1 MEENH
6 NKNKGVAANCSSD
19 DDVEKYVNSLP
30 VGFRFAP
37 HDDEL
42 ILHYLLKK
50 IKKLP
55 LPRNRIHEVDL
66 YKYSP
71 RKLTEI
77 YKLNRARET
86 EWYFFTAREKKYSNG
101 SRPNRSAGDGFWKP
115 TGTDKAIPNNK
126 NPVGFRKSLD
136 YYSGKQGEGRKTD
149 WKMHEYLVNPKLVSS
164 TTTSRPKNPLQPML
178 LDEWVLC
185 KIYATKA
192 ERKKNNNDEDGG
204 TTINSKTEISKAD
217 DSTAQPS
224 EYDNSL
230 MIFEENE
237 NGFGSYY
244 PPPLTLNNFVYDPPT
259 MNNTL
264 NYNFNYDPPPVN
276 NTFSDSF
283 VYNVPPIQSYLPSS
297 YSYDFQPIYGCP
309 DQVCYSDCM
318 EMPTI
323 NNNQSM
329 PTEESIPSFPTI
341 QSIYG
346 YGDQVCYSDC
356 MEMPTINNNQSM
368 PTEESIPSFPTIQS
382 IYGYGDEVCYSDCM
396 EMPTMNNHQSEEPIP
411 SLQPVHPIHGFGDQV
426 CYSDCMEVPTM
437 NNHQSVP
444 SEEPIPSVQPAAEKN
459 NFLGAQPNSSR
470 SAYSYWRVS

>member
-6 NKNKGVAANCSSD
+6 NKNKGVAANCSGD
-19 DDVEKYVNSLP
+19 DDDEKYVNSLP
-30 VGFRFAP
+30 VGYRFAP
-37 HDDEL
+37 YDDEL
-42 ILHYLLKK
+42 ILDYLLKK

-71 RKLTEI
+71 RKLT
-77 YKLNRARET
+77 
-86 EWYFFTAREKKYSNG
+86 
-101 SRPNRSAGDGFWKP
+101 
-115 TGTDKAIPNNK
+115 
-126 NPVGFRKSLD
+126 
-136 YYSGKQGEGRKTD
+136 GKQGEGRKTD

-204 TTINSKTEISKAD
+204 TTINSETEIPRA
-217 DSTAQPS
+217 DSTAQPP

-244 PPPLTLNNFVYDPPT
+244 PPPLPLNNFVYDPPP

-341 QSIYG
+341 HHLWIWRS
-346 YGDQVCYSDC
+346 
-356 MEMPTINNNQSM
+356 
-368 PTEESIPSFPTIQS
+368 
-382 IYGYGDEVCYSDCM
+382 
-396 EMPTMNNHQSEEPIP
+396 
-411 SLQPVHPIHGFGDQV
+411 SL
-426 CYSDCMEVPTM
+426 
-437 NNHQSVP
+437 
-444 SEEPIPSVQPAAEKN
+444 
-459 NFLGAQPNSSR
+459 L
-470 SAYSYWRVS
+470 

>member
-1 MEENH
+1 MVENH
-6 NKNKGVAANCSSD
+6 NKNKGVAANCSGD
-19 DDVEKYVNSLP
+19 DDDEKYVNSLP
-30 VGFRFAP
+30 VGYRFAP

-42 ILHYLLKK
+42 ILDYLLKK

-77 YKLNRARET
+77 YKLNRARES
-86 EWYFFTAREKKYSNG
+86 EWYFFTAREKKYPNG

-136 YYSGKQGEGRKTD
+136 YYSGKQGEGSKTD
-149 WKMHEYLVNPKLVSS
+149 WKMHEYLLNPKLVSS
-164 TTTSRPKNPLQPML
+164 TTTSRLKNPLQPML

-185 KIYATKA
+185 KIYKTQA

-204 TTINSKTEISKAD
+204 TTINSETEISKAD
-217 DSTAQPS
+217 DSTAQPP

-244 PPPLTLNNFVYDPPT
+244 PPPLTLNNFVYDPPP

-356 MEMPTINNNQSM
+356 MEMPTMNNHQS
-368 PTEESIPSFPTIQS
+368 EEPIPSLQPIHLIHGF
-382 IYGYGDEVCYSDCM
+382 GDQVCYSDCM
-396 EMPTMNNHQSEEPIP
+396 EMPTMNNHQS
-411 SLQPVHPIHGFGDQV
+411 
-426 CYSDCMEVPTM
+426 
-437 NNHQSVP
+437 VP
-444 SEEPIPSVQPAAEKN
+444 SEESIPSVQPAAEKN